1 MKIQCENDKYI
12 LIDFCGDCQ
21 HEKVE
26 PKSQI
31 RAKER
36 RNLGVQLMASGTQNV
51 RNEHIIHN
59 MISMQILFRF
69 LCLSHLNNI

>member
-31 RAKER
+31 RATER

-59 MISMQILFRF
+59 MISIKIFIRF
-69 LCLSHLNNI
+69 FFEII